1 MKKILLI
8 ALTIGLLGAC
18 TASKKEASSNST
30 TTTENA
36 STKVGLSIE
45 TAVVIKDKNETDGV
59 NSEYAWINVH
69 YPDYTTKSQELLM
82 VKNKPY
88 DKIDIKTKEGKALA
102 IYFDISNFFGKF

>member
-1 MKKILLI
+1 MKKILLT
-8 ALTIGLLGAC
+8 ALTIGLLCAC
-18 TASKKEASSNST
+18 TASKKEASSSST

-59 NSEYAWINVH
+59 NAEYTWINAH
-69 YPDYTTKSQELLM
+69 YPNYTTKGQALLM

-88 DKIDIKTKEGKALA
+88 DKIDIKTKEGKALS